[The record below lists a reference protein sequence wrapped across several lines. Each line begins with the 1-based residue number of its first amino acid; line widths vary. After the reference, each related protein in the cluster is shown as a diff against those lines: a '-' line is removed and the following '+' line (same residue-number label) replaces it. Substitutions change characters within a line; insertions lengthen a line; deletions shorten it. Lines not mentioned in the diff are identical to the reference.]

1 MNDPGRD
8 PTRPPDRRGILV
20 QPARLNFEAIRAQ
33 AARLGL
39 SEDALHA
46 ASGVWLRGLESD
58 RDQRTVTLTVLAR
71 LARVLDLSLDELVE
85 LDSRGPGPR
94 APATANEAPDAHIVL
109 ALLALGGGLRI
120 ADVLDR
126 LGWDLP
132 RLDSALVVIADQLSP
147 TALRVAVTDDRLT
160 LLIRTE
166 ALPEDVRR
174 PFDRLRAA
182 HRPLTAHAAVTLL
195 RLVHAKVLAGF
206 PDNDPHS
213 TVLDGNQ
220 TTREE
225 ALDLVARRVALAPLK
240 QRGPFP
246 LTAHPDALF
255 ALGLCDRPAAD
266 LGLADRSAADEHRP

>member
-1 MNDPGRD
+1 ME
-8 PTRPPDRRGILV
+8 
-20 QPARLNFEAIRAQ
+20 PARLNFDAIRAQ

-39 SEDALHA
+39 SEDALRG

-71 LARVLDLSLDELVE
+71 LSRVLDLSLDELVD
-85 LDSRGPGPR
+85 LDSRGPEPP
-94 APATANEAPDAHIVL
+94 APATASGAQDAHVVL
-109 ALLALGGGLRI
+109 ALLALQGGVRI

-132 RLDSALVVIADQLSP
+132 RLDSALAVIADQLSP

-174 PFDRLRAA
+174 PFDELRAA
-182 HRPLTAHAAVTLL
+182 HRPLSAHAAVMLL
-195 RLVHAKVLAGF
+195 RLVYEKVLAGF
-206 PDNDPHS
+206 PEGDLHA
-213 TVLDGNQ
+213 VLTGNQ
-220 TTREE
+220 ASHGE
-225 ALDLVARRVALAPLK
+225 AIDLIARRVALALTPLD
-240 QRGPFP
+240 QLGSIT

-255 ALGLCDRPAAD
+255 ALGLADEPAAD
-266 LGLADRSAADEHRP
+266 ERRP